1 MEISKMRKERKVLFE
16 KVNELERQWDEE
28 LDRLGIALYNAV
40 QDKYLE
46 YIDEVNTK
54 LANTYNISLEEYKDM
69 EHKMWMRKHGIN
81 EANLVPK
88 KSVKK
93 WIGYRCEY
101 FEEKIDR
108 WVCLIE
114 TKDLDEAKS
123 LLDHPII
130 GDPTTRVAKY
140 EKTGVRKIKYK
151 VLEVIE
157 VKRALC

>member
-1 MEISKMRKERKVLFE
+1 MRKERKVLFE

-40 QDKYLE
+40 RDKYLE

-130 GDPTTRVAKY
+130 GNPPTRVAKY

-157 VKRALC
+157 VKNHK

>member
-1 MEISKMRKERKVLFE
+1 MEISKMRKGRKVLFE

-130 GDPTTRVAKY
+130 GNPPTRVAKY

-157 VKRALC
+157 VKNHK

>member
-1 MEISKMRKERKVLFE
+1 MRKERKVLFE

-130 GDPTTRVAKY
+130 GNPPTRVAKY

-151 VLEVIE
+151 VLGVIE
-157 VKRALC
+157 VKNHK

>member
-1 MEISKMRKERKVLFE
+1 MEMSKMRKERKVLFD
-16 KVNELERQWDEE
+16 KVNELEAQWDAEV
-28 LDRLGIALYNAV
+28 DKLGIAFYKEI
-40 QDKYLE
+40 QDKFLAYL
-46 YIDEVNTK
+46 DEVKTQ
-54 LANTYNISLEEYKDM
+54 LANTYNISLKEYIDI
-69 EHKMWMRKHGIN
+69 EDKMWMRKHGIK
-81 EANLVPK
+81 EANIVPK
-88 KSVKK
+88 NEVKK

-101 FEEKIDR
+101 FEPRIDR

-157 VKRALC
+157 VKNHN

>member
-1 MEISKMRKERKVLFE
+1 MRKERKVLFE

-40 QDKYLE
+40 QDTYLE
-46 YIDEVNTK
+46 YIDEVNTQ

-130 GDPTTRVAKY
+130 GNPPTRVAKY

-157 VKRALC
+157 VKNHK

>member
-1 MEISKMRKERKVLFE
+1 MRKERKVLFE
-16 KVNELERQWDEE
+16 KVNELKRQWDEE

-130 GDPTTRVAKY
+130 GNPPTRVAKY

-157 VKRALC
+157 VKNHK

>member
-1 MEISKMRKERKVLFE
+1 MRKERKVLFE

-69 EHKMWMRKHGIN
+69 EHKMWMRKHSIN

-130 GDPTTRVAKY
+130 GNPPTRVAKY
-140 EKTGVRKIKYK
+140 EKTGVRKNKYK

-157 VKRALC
+157 VKNHK

>member
-1 MEISKMRKERKVLFE
+1 MEMSKMRKERKVLFD
-16 KVNELERQWDEE
+16 KVNELEAQWDAEV
-28 LDRLGIALYNAV
+28 DKLGIAFYKEI
-40 QDKYLE
+40 QDKFLAYL
-46 YIDEVNTK
+46 DEVKTQ
-54 LANTYNISLEEYKDM
+54 LANTYNISLKEYIDI
-69 EHKMWMRKHGIN
+69 EDKMWMRKHGIK
-81 EANLVPK
+81 EANIVPK
-88 KSVKK
+88 KEVKK
-93 WIGYRCEY
+93 WIGYSSEY
-101 FEEKIDR
+101 FEPRIDR

-157 VKRALC
+157 VKNHN

>member
-1 MEISKMRKERKVLFE
+1 MRKERKVLFE

-28 LDRLGIALYNAV
+28 VDKLGIALYNAV

-130 GDPTTRVAKY
+130 GNPPTRVAKY

-157 VKRALC
+157 VKNHK

>member
-1 MEISKMRKERKVLFE
+1 MRKERKVLFE

-130 GDPTTRVAKY
+130 GNPPTRVAKY
-140 EKTGVRKIKYK
+140 EKTGVRKNKYK

-157 VKRALC
+157 VKNHK

>member
-1 MEISKMRKERKVLFE
+1 MEMSKMRKERKVLFE

-130 GDPTTRVAKY
+130 GNPPTRVAKY

-157 VKRALC
+157 VKNHK

>member
-1 MEISKMRKERKVLFE
+1 MRKERKVLFE

-130 GDPTTRVAKY
+130 GNPPTRVAKY

-157 VKRALC
+157 VKNHK

>member
-1 MEISKMRKERKVLFE
+1 MRKGRKVLFE

-130 GDPTTRVAKY
+130 GNPPTRVAKY

-157 VKRALC
+157 VKNHK

>member
-1 MEISKMRKERKVLFE
+1 M
-16 KVNELERQWDEE
+16 ERQWDEE

-130 GDPTTRVAKY
+130 GNPPTRVAKY
-140 EKTGVRKIKYK
+140 EKTGVRKNKYK

-157 VKRALC
+157 VKNHK

>member
-1 MEISKMRKERKVLFE
+1 MRKERKVLFE

-108 WVCLIE
+108 WVCFIE

-130 GDPTTRVAKY
+130 GNPPTRVAKY

-157 VKRALC
+157 VKNHK

>member
-1 MEISKMRKERKVLFE
+1 MRKERKVLFE

>member
-1 MEISKMRKERKVLFE
+1 MEMSKMRKERKVLFE

-130 GDPTTRVAKY
+130 GNPPTRVAKY
-140 EKTGVRKIKYK
+140 EKTGVRKNKYK

-157 VKRALC
+157 VKNHK

>member
-130 GDPTTRVAKY
+130 GNPPTRVAKY

-157 VKRALC
+157 VKNHK